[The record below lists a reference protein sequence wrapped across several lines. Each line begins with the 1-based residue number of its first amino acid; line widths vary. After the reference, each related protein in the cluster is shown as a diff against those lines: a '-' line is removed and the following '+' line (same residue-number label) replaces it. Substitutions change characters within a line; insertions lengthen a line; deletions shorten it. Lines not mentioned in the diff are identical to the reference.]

1 MPDAG
6 GIIYIKRHIKSEP
19 CWRNGYSESLITRF
33 RIITERGWYSN
44 KIDPVIFENYA
55 GIDICHSKKPN
66 IRI

>member
-1 MPDAG
+1 MPDVG

-33 RIITERGWYSN
+33 RIITERGRYSN
-44 KIDPVIFENYA
+44 EINPVILENYA
-55 GIDICHSKKPN
+55 GIDICHSKIQN